1 MSDRFPSLPNIES
14 LIDGG
19 GDVTIGRV
27 GPIAC
32 AATAAN
38 EHHSLA
44 MLVRREGE
52 TLEQLLMRLE
62 AAIEKAIE
70 EEIFIDEINNGP
82 DDRI

>member
-19 GDVTIGRV
+19 DDVTIGRV

-62 AAIEKAIE
+62 AAIEKALE

>member
-14 LIDGG
+14 LIDSG

-62 AAIEKAIE
+62 AAIEKALE

>member
-1 MSDRFPSLPNIES
+1 MSQRFPSLPNIEF
-14 LIDGG
+14 LIDGN
-19 GDVTIGRV
+19 GDITIGQV
-27 GPIAC
+27 GPVAC

-38 EHHSLA
+38 EHQSLA
-44 MLVRREGE
+44 MLVRRDAE

-62 AAIEKAIE
+62 TAIEKAVE

>member
-1 MSDRFPSLPNIES
+1 MNDRFPSLPNIES
-14 LIDGG
+14 LIDGD

-32 AATAAN
+32 AATAAD

-62 AAIEKAIE
+62 AAIEKALE

>member
-1 MSDRFPSLPNIES
+1 MSERFPSLPNIES
-14 LIDGG
+14 LIDGD

-32 AATAAN
+32 AATAAD

-62 AAIEKAIE
+62 AAIEKAVE

>member
-1 MSDRFPSLPNIES
+1 LSHRFPSLPNIEF
-14 LIDGG
+14 LIDGD
-19 GDVTIGRV
+19 GDITIGRV
-27 GPIAC
+27 GPIPC
-32 AATAAN
+32 AATACD
-38 EHHSLA
+38 EHQSLA

-62 AAIEKAIE
+62 MAVGKAVE

>member
-1 MSDRFPSLPNIES
+1 MSDRFPLLPNIES
-14 LIDGG
+14 LIDGD

-32 AATAAN
+32 AATAAD

-62 AAIEKAIE
+62 AAIEKAVE